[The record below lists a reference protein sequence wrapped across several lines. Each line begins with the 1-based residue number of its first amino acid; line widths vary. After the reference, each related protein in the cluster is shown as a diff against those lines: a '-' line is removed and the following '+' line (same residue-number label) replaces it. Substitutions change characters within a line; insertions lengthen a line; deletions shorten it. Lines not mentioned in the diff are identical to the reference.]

1 MNHYQITH
9 LLHLLC
15 LVSNRFEEPLAN
27 LLNKQHRTV
36 KEQLEQLRMKKS
48 SLKAS
53 QETEK
58 SKPPNEKPLQSLVLD
73 SAQRKRLQQQMQ
85 QVISAGDVWSEEG
98 LLCTVRT
105 RGGTAGLCFLQG
117 INWKQLHG
125 SWSFIRW
132 CSHAWFHTER
142 QLELKCSSF
151 LGICPHGRCYLGWLY
166 QSKLCFHQLL
176 YCCLRI
182 LFLIYLQ
189 FIVFSSCHHTKLCR
203 NSEMGSSERWNH
215 YC

>member
-85 QVISAGDVWSEEG
+85 QVISAGDV
-98 LLCTVRT
+98 
-105 RGGTAGLCFLQG
+105 
-117 INWKQLHG
+117 
-125 SWSFIRW
+125 
-132 CSHAWFHTER
+132 
-142 QLELKCSSF
+142 
-151 LGICPHGRCYLGWLY
+151 
-166 QSKLCFHQLL
+166 
-176 YCCLRI
+176 
-182 LFLIYLQ
+182 
-189 FIVFSSCHHTKLCR
+189 
-203 NSEMGSSERWNH
+203 
-215 YC
+215 